1 MEKSDWKNFFEK
13 KVGKCK
19 VLVVGDIMIDKY
31 YYGEVHKFASDAPV
45 PVAKII
51 KRRSSLGAAA
61 NVANNL
67 ALLGCQTF
75 LAGFVG
81 EDHNFETLS
90 EQLKSRKIN
99 QDGLI
104 KTDSPTTTKVRIISG
119 HQQMFRMDFED
130 STTKPEE
137 KYTAL
142 EKYIRS
148 LLNDSLDAVVIA
160 DYEKGVCTEYFC
172 KNVIKYAHDHG
183 VPVTVMPYGQR
194 WIKYEHADYVTPN
207 IAKINKVM
215 LAPISG
221 EDDETVERAG
231 RYVMR
236 KFKIKNVLATRSAH
250 GITLVTENEVA
261 HIPTKSQ
268 EVYDS
273 AGVADTVAAVFS
285 MALAGGLKPS
295 DGAYITN
302 VAAGIVVSKSGTYA
316 VSKNDMMNAM
326 NLKNLE
332 FEDAVSLPYAV

>member
-1 MEKSDWKNFFEK
+1 MEKSEWKNFFENRVK
-13 KVGKCK
+13 RCK
-19 VLVVGDIMIDKY
+19 VLVVGDVMMDKY

-51 KRRSSLGAAA
+51 KRRSALGAAA

-67 ALLGCQTF
+67 ALLGCQTYI
-75 LAGFVG
+75 AGFVG
-81 EDHNFETLS
+81 DDHNFETLS
-90 EQLKSRKIN
+90 EQLKVRKIN

-130 STTKPEE
+130 NAPKSEE
-137 KYTAL
+137 KYAAL
-142 EKYIRS
+142 EKYIKS

-172 KNVIKYAHDHG
+172 KSVIKAAHDHG

-194 WIKYEHADYVTPN
+194 WIKYELADYVTPN
-207 IAKINKVM
+207 IAKINKIM
-215 LAPISG
+215 LAPIRG
-221 EDDETVERAG
+221 DDNEAVERAG

-250 GITLVTENEVA
+250 GITLVSENEVS

-302 VAAGIVVSKSGTYA
+302 IAAGIVVSKSGTYA
-316 VSKNDMMNAM
+316 VSKDDMMNAM
-326 NLKNLE
+326 NLKNLD
-332 FEDAVSLPYAV
+332 FEDAVHLPYAV